1 MNNSNKKE
9 SISVRVRINSENKQY
24 ADKLSG
30 RALGATVAR
39 ESKAFSTCRMP
50 AAIKKMAKR

>member
-1 MNNSNKKE
+1 MDNRNKKE
-9 SISVRVRINSENKQY
+9 SISVRVTINSENKQY

-39 ESKAFSTCRMP
+39 ESKAFSTCRMTT
-50 AAIKKMAKR
+50 AIKKMVKR